1 MNDVPAP
8 KLYTELAGWF
18 HLLTPPEEY
27 TDEADQF
34 RRLILEAC
42 PDARTVL
49 ELGSGGGNN
58 AFHLKHHFDLTLTDL
73 SDEML
78 AVSRSINPECEH
90 VQGDMRT
97 LRLGRTFDAVF
108 VHDAVDYMLTEDDVR
123 AALTTVAEHCRPGGV
138 AVVVPDHVQETFA
151 SSTEHGGH
159 DEDDSGAGN
168 GGRGLRYLM
177 WTWDPDPG
185 DQSFRADFAYLLR
198 DGDEISVVHD
208 RHICGLFPRAMWTEA
223 LEEAGFRVEVRA
235 AEYDEGAGM
244 EIFVGVKQ
252 EN

>member
-1 MNDVPAP
+1 MNDTPAP
-8 KLYTELAGWF
+8 KLYAELAGWF

-27 TDEADQF
+27 TEEAGQF

-58 AFHLKHHFDLTLTDL
+58 AFHMKKHFELTLTDL

-90 VQGDMRT
+90 LQGDMRS
-97 LRLGRTFDAVF
+97 LRLGRVFDAVF

-123 AALTTVAEHCRPGGV
+123 AALRTVTEHCRPGGV
-138 AVVVPDHVQETFA
+138 AVVVPDHVAETFA
-151 SSTEHGGH
+151 SSTEHGGR
-159 DEDDSGAGN
+159 DEDAAGG

-185 DQSFRADFAYLLR
+185 DQSYLADFAYLLR
-198 DGDEISVVHD
+198 ERGGVRVEHD
-208 RHICGLFPRAMWTEA
+208 RHICGLFPRALWIEA